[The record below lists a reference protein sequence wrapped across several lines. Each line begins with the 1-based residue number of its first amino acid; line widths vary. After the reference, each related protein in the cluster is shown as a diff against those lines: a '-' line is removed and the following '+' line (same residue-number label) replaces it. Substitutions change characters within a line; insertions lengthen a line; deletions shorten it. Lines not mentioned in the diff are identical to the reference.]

1 MVGSYVQLLARRYK
15 GKLDSDADDF
25 INYAVDGVSRMQ
37 SLINGL
43 LAYSRVSTQG
53 KEPAPVECEA
63 ALERALANLR
73 IAIEDSGAEI
83 TRDPLPAVMGDVLQL
98 GQLFQ
103 NLIGNAIKFHKD
115 GEPPR
120 IHIWVEKESNEWH
133 FSVKDE
139 GIGFEP
145 EYADRIFV
153 IFKRLNRD
161 DEKYPGTG
169 IGLALCKKIVERH
182 GGRMWA
188 ESQVGVG
195 STFHF
200 TIPFSSLRK
209 E

>member
-1 MVGSYVQLLARRYK
+1 
-15 GKLDSDADDF
+15 
-25 INYAVDGVSRMQ
+25 
-37 SLINGL
+37 
-43 LAYSRVSTQG
+43 
-53 KEPAPVECEA
+53 VECEV

-73 IAIEDSGAEI
+73 IALEESGAEV
-83 TRDPLPAVMGDVLQL
+83 TYDALPAVMGDMLQL

-103 NLIGNAIKFHKD
+103 NLIGNAVKFHKD
-115 GEPPR
+115 DEPPR
-120 IHIWVEKESNEWH
+120 IHISVEKKNNEWH
-133 FSVKDE
+133 FSLKDD
-139 GIGFEP
+139 GIGFEQ

-161 DEKYPGTG
+161 EEKYPGTG

-200 TIPFSSLRK
+200 TIPFRSLRK